1 MIKED
6 GMTNGMEKKVLDY
19 MVELKRSGA
28 DIVTWKVTDKNLV
41 MYDEDGRRTMVR
53 LSDIEEELKHEGF
66 LSEREYLDTLA
77 RLRP

>member
-1 MIKED
+1 
-6 GMTNGMEKKVLDY
+6 MTNGMEKKVLDY